1 MKTLSPLDAARHTL
15 RDHPGDAPEL
25 VALAAAVKELDDAT
39 ARRDAVADT
48 IPAATAAVA
57 DAQAAW
63 VAEQSPARWRTVEQA
78 KLRADAARGQLV
90 ALEAGA
96 ARALEALGPALVAA
110 LTAERAALAASFE
123 KTAGAQLVEYARHAR
138 AIERAAQDLALTVA
152 DARDHSEDLLVRLRV
167 AGVVAADQGTPPP
180 DMRVKL
186 SAHDL
191 AGTMLA
197 ETDLAGWRRG
207 DCLHASSPMD
217 HLAGKRS
224 KGGPLDRRAIDAAT
238 RAMEPAS
245 NPFTLAPQ
253 PPEAA

>member
-15 RDHPGDAPEL
+15 RDRPSNAPEL
-25 VALAAAVKELDDAT
+25 AALAAAVSELDDAT

-96 ARALEALGPALVAA
+96 ARALEAIGPALVAA
-110 LTAERAALAASFE
+110 LTAERAAFAASFE

-138 AIERAAQDLALTVA
+138 TLERAYGDLSRTVA
-152 DARDHSEDLLVRLRV
+152 DAHEHSEDLLVRLRA
-167 AGVVAADQGTPPP
+167 AGMVDPHQGIAPL
-180 DMRVKL
+180 DVRVKL
-186 SAHDL
+186 TAHDL

-217 HLAGKRS
+217 HLAGKPS
-224 KGGPLDRRAIDAAT
+224 KGGHLERRAIDAAA
-238 RAMEPAS
+238 RALVPAPL
-245 NPFTLAPQ
+245 PFTLDRT